1 MDGKNCSGAYLFISL
16 GGSGS
21 FVRWYYLQCLVSFIS
36 CLFAGFNCQRLG
48 LAVFIDFSG
57 PFLICFVFGTFKY
70 APSYLIV
77 RGNLKLKV
85 A

>member
-1 MDGKNCSGAYLFISL
+1 MERIVVVLICLFL
-16 GGSGS
+16 WEGVGS
-21 FVRWYYLQCLVSFIS
+21 FVRWYYLQYLVSFIS
-36 CLFAGFNCQRLG
+36 CMFWVKLSKIGVSGFYLLSR
-48 LAVFIDFSG
+48 S
-57 PFLICFVFGTFKY
+57 PFFCFVFGTLKY

>member
-1 MDGKNCSGAYLFISL
+1 MERIVVVLICLFFWE
-16 GGSGS
+16 GVGS
-21 FVRWYYLQCLVSFIS
+21 FVRWYYLQYLVSFIS
-36 CLFAGFNCQRLG
+36 CQFAGLNCQRLG
-48 LAVFIDFSG
+48 LAVFIYFSG
-57 PFLICFVFGTFKY
+57 PFLICFVFGTLKY